1 MRNIIII
8 MVMIIGFS
16 VMSFAGDTNDV
27 AMITEAEMNEV
38 MQIRDDCYK
47 LIQGEKMDE
56 ALAQVNKLKSSYDKA
71 DIYSSI
77 GFSTTDK
84 AMRSKVVGLLESIKQ
99 SDETMAHLQL
109 TIDKIKVL
117 SMSDEE
123 KVRFFKSTRDLSIL
137 LQLFNNSF
145 EDPKHSSAV
154 LDHIANIMPK
164 SPDMMTLNM
173 ITSSLSI
180 SNDPSLADVKKTII
194 SKVINKSKKLSN
206 YDQVGIL
213 IPLANSQEENSKIK
227 KDLKGIYDSAQDL
240 SEKVSIGT
248 QLCFNQ
254 SLEILSKND
263 LASLENQINSADKSV
278 GINQVDSLFRLA
290 ECQNDINKMKQI
302 IAALPEEEKSM
313 YYIPEPVASEGE
325 NNPVAK

>member
-1 MRNIIII
+1 MRTILI

-16 VMSFAGDTNDV
+16 VMSFAGDVNDV
-27 AMITEAEMNEV
+27 PMITEAEMNEV

-47 LIQGEKMDE
+47 LIQEEKMDE

-77 GFSTTDK
+77 GFSTTDE

-173 ITSSLSI
+173 ITSLLSI

-206 YDQVGIL
+206 YDQIGIL

-240 SEKVSIGT
+240 SEKVSLGI
-248 QLCFNQ
+248 QICYNKDLN
-254 SLEILSKND
+254 ILSDSD
-263 LASLENQINSADKSV
+263 LTRLENDMQSKH
-278 GINQVDSLFRLA
+278 NQDNNFTSNLFQLA
-290 ECQNDINKMKQI
+290 ECRNDIDKMKQI
-302 IAALPEEEKSM
+302 VSSLPEEEKSM
-313 YYIPEPVASEGE
+313 YYIPEPEQDNSV
-325 NNPVAK
+325 NDVMPKN

>member
-1 MRNIIII
+1 M
-8 MVMIIGFS
+8 
-16 VMSFAGDTNDV
+16 
-27 AMITEAEMNEV
+27 
-38 MQIRDDCYK
+38 
-47 LIQGEKMDE
+47 
-56 ALAQVNKLKSSYDKA
+56 
-71 DIYSSI
+71 
-77 GFSTTDK
+77 
-84 AMRSKVVGLLESIKQ
+84 
-99 SDETMAHLQL
+99 
-109 TIDKIKVL
+109 
-117 SMSDEE
+117 
-123 KVRFFKSTRDLSIL
+123 SIL

-154 LDHIANIMPK
+154 LDHIANIMPEL
-164 SPDMMTLNM
+164 PDMMTLNM
-173 ITSSLSI
+173 ITSLLSI
-180 SNDPSLADVKKTII
+180 SSDPSLADVQKTII

-213 IPLANSQEENSKIK
+213 IPLANLQEENSKIK
-227 KDLKGIYDSAQDL
+227 KDLKGIYDSTQDL

-302 IAALPEEEKSM
+302 VAALPEKEKSM